1 MVRLGWARKK
11 TRKLTIRMYHDP
23 MDGTLNI
30 ELDRTAKTPLA
41 EQIRIGISGAI
52 ESGVLA
58 PGARLPS
65 WLDLAA
71 QLGVARGT
79 VKTAYERL
87 ADAQLV
93 VSSRSAGT
101 RVAGHPVKRAVKELR
116 SIETDLQSDLYQHFL
131 PGPAVFQMGVPASD
145 CFPAALFARIR
156 ARAVRDEVEAPICY
170 HDPRGEHEFRREIA
184 AHLALSRGIECRPSQ
199 IFIAA
204 GFSGALGAVLQAI
217 RAEGR
222 KAWIENPG
230 FLPSR
235 RALEISR
242 LATIPVPV
250 DEEGINVSY
259 GEAHAA
265 DAAVALV
272 TPGQQAPLGP
282 TLSLARR
289 FQLIDWARRAQAWII
304 EDDYLGELQ
313 LKRRAAPALAAQDRS
328 GRVIH
333 IGSFSKTI
341 SPTLRLGF
349 VVAPPLLVARFDDAM
364 ACLAPAPGPAVQ
376 AATTEFMQ
384 GGHYL
389 RHLRR
394 MKRVYA
400 ARSSALLANLEA
412 HGLHGYAAGLAVVL
426 RLPDGADDKA
436 IAREAYAYGMAP
448 APLSI
453 WYSSVDTQRSGL
465 LLGVATAIETQQRTA
480 CRRLGQLI
488 QRFS

>member
-1 MVRLGWARKK
+1 MA
-11 TRKLTIRMYHDP
+11 P
-23 MDGTLNI
+23 ALNI
-30 ELDRTAKTPLA
+30 RLDRAASTSLA
-41 EQIRIGISGAI
+41 EQIRIAIAGAI
-52 ESGVLA
+52 DSGVLEA
-58 PGARLPS
+58 GARLPS

-79 VKTAYERL
+79 VKAAYERL

-93 VSSRSAGT
+93 VSSRPAGT
-101 RVAGHPVKRAVKELR
+101 RVAGRPMARAVKEQR
-116 SIETDLQSDLYQHFL
+116 SIETGLQSVLYQHFL

-145 CFPAALFARIR
+145 CFPATLFARIR
-156 ARAVRDEVEAPICY
+156 ARAAREEVEAPAFY
-170 HDPRGEHEFRREIA
+170 HDPRGEPELRREIA

-199 IFIAA
+199 VFIT
-204 GFSGALGAVLQAI
+204 GGSSGALGAALQVI

-222 KAWIENPG
+222 AWVENPG

-235 RALEISR
+235 RALELSG
-242 LATIPVPV
+242 LSTVHVPV
-250 DEEGINVSY
+250 DAEGMVVSH
-259 GEAHAA
+259 GEMHAP

-289 FQLIDWARRAQAWII
+289 LQLIEWATRAQAWVI

-313 LKRRAAPALAAQDRS
+313 LKRRAAPALAAQDTS

-341 SPTLRLGF
+341 SPALRLGF
-349 VVAPPLLVARFDDAM
+349 VVAPLSLVARFDEVM

-376 AATTEFMQ
+376 TATTEFMRD
-384 GGHYL
+384 GHYM

-412 HGLHGYAAGLAVVL
+412 QGLRGLPAGLAVVVQ
-426 RLPDGADDKA
+426 LPDGADDQA
-436 IAREAYAYGMAP
+436 IAREAYAYGIAP
-448 APLSI
+448 APLSVC
-453 WYSSVDTQRSGL
+453 SGSAATKRAGL
-465 LLGVATAIETQQRTA
+465 LLGVATAVESQQAPA

>member
-1 MVRLGWARKK
+1 MA
-11 TRKLTIRMYHDP
+11 TIFDFK
-23 MDGTLNI
+23 
-30 ELDRTAKTPLA
+30 LDRTAKTSLA
-41 EQIRIGISGAI
+41 EQIRIGIAGAI

-87 ADAQLV
+87 ADAQLIV
-93 VSSRSAGT
+93 ASRPGGT
-101 RVAGHPVKRAVKELR
+101 RVADHPTRILSAER
-116 SIETDLQSDLYQHFL
+116 SRSVETDLQSDLYQHFL

-145 CFPAALFARIR
+145 CFPATLIARLR
-156 ARAVRDEVEAPICY
+156 ARAVRDEVEAPAVY
-170 HDPRGEHEFRREIA
+170 PDPRGEHELRREIA
-184 AHLALSRGIECRPSQ
+184 AHLALSRGIECRASQ
-199 IFIAA
+199 IFITA
-204 GFSGALGAVLQAI
+204 GSSGALGVTLQVL

-222 KAWIENPG
+222 TAWVENPG
-230 FLPSR
+230 YLPSR

-242 LATIPVPV
+242 ISTVPIPV
-250 DEEGINVSY
+250 DEDGIDVSY
-259 GEAHAA
+259 GEQHAPE
-265 DAAVALV
+265 AALALV

-282 TLSLARR
+282 TLSLSRR
-289 FQLIDWARRAQAWII
+289 LQLIDWAKHADAWII

-313 LKRRAAPALAAQDRS
+313 LRRRAAPALASQDQF

-349 VVAPPLLVARFDDAM
+349 VVAPPALVPRFDEAV

-376 AATTEFMQ
+376 TATVEFMRD
-384 GGHYL
+384 GHFL

-394 MKRVYA
+394 MKRIYSC
-400 ARSSALLANLEA
+400 RSNALLGNLA
-412 HGLHGYAAGLAVVL
+412 SRGLQAYPAGLAVVL

-436 IAREAYAYGMAP
+436 VAREAFAYGLAP
-448 APLSI
+448 APLSA
-453 WYSSVDTQRSGL
+453 WYGAAATKRSGL
-465 LLGVATAIETQQRTA
+465 LLGVATAIETQQATA
-480 CRRLGQLI
+480 CARLHQVI
-488 QRFS
+488 KRYA

>member
-1 MVRLGWARKK
+1 
-11 TRKLTIRMYHDP
+11 MYHAP
-23 MDGTLNI
+23 MDNGLQI
-30 ELDRTAKTPLA
+30 VLDRTAKTSLA

-52 ESGVLA
+52 ESGVLV

-87 ADAQLV
+87 ADAQLI
-93 VSSRSAGT
+93 VSSRPAGT
-101 RVAGHPVKRAVKELR
+101 RVAGQPVKRAVKEQR
-116 SIETDLQSDLYQHFL
+116 SIETDLQSDLYQHFV

-156 ARAVRDEVEAPICY
+156 ARAVRDEVEAPAFY
-170 HDPRGEHEFRREIA
+170 HDPRGEHALRREIA

-199 IFIAA
+199 VFITA
-204 GFSGALGAVLQAI
+204 GFSGALGATLQAL

-222 KAWIENPG
+222 AAWVENPG
-230 FLPSR
+230 FLPAR
-235 RALEISR
+235 RALRISR
-242 LATIPVPV
+242 LSTVPVPV
-250 DEEGINVSY
+250 DEEGIDVAH
-259 GEAHAA
+259 GEAHAP

-282 TLSLARR
+282 ALSLARR
-289 FQLIDWARRAQAWII
+289 LRLLDWARRAHAWII

-349 VVAPPLLVARFDDAM
+349 VVAPLSLVARFDEVM

-376 AATTEFMQ
+376 TATTEFMRD
-384 GGHYL
+384 GHYL

-394 MKRVYA
+394 MKRIYA
-400 ARSSALLANLEA
+400 ARSSALLAHLEA
-412 HGLHGYAAGLAVVL
+412 EGLRGYAAGLAVVL
-426 RLPDGADDKA
+426 QLPDGADDKA

-453 WYSSVDTQRSGL
+453 WYGAPGTARSGL
-465 LLGVATAIETQQRTA
+465 LLGVATAIEAQQATA

>member
-1 MVRLGWARKK
+1 MMR
-11 TRKLTIRMYHDP
+11 TYHAP
-23 MDGTLNI
+23 MDSGLKI
-30 ELDRTAKTPLA
+30 VLDRTANTSLA

-52 ESGVLA
+52 ASGVLA

-87 ADAQLV
+87 ADAQLI
-93 VSSRSAGT
+93 VSSRPAGT
-101 RVAGHPVKRAVKELR
+101 RVAGQPVKRAVKEQR
-116 SIETDLQSDLYQHFL
+116 SIETDLQSDLYQHFV

-156 ARAVRDEVEAPICY
+156 ARAARDEVEAPAFY
-170 HDPRGEHEFRREIA
+170 HDPRGEHELRREIA

-199 IFIAA
+199 IFITA
-204 GFSGALGAVLQAI
+204 GFAGALGATLQAL

-222 KAWIENPG
+222 AAWVENPG
-230 FLPSR
+230 FLPTR
-235 RALEISR
+235 RALQISR
-242 LATIPVPV
+242 LSTVPVPV
-250 DEEGINVSY
+250 DEEGIDVAH
-259 GEAHAA
+259 GEAHAP
-265 DAAVALV
+265 DAALALV

-289 FQLIDWARRAQAWII
+289 LRLLDWARRAHAWII

-349 VVAPPLLVARFDDAM
+349 VVAPLSLVARFDDVM

-376 AATTEFMQ
+376 TATTEFMRD
-384 GGHYL
+384 GHYL

-412 HGLHGYAAGLAVVL
+412 EGLHGYAAGLAVVL
-426 RLPDGADDKA
+426 QLPDGADDKA
-436 IAREAYAYGMAP
+436 ITREAYAYGMAP
-448 APLSI
+448 APLSV
-453 WYSSVDTQRSGL
+453 WYGAPGTARSGL
-465 LLGVATAIETQQRTA
+465 LLGVATAIEAQQATA
-480 CRRLGQLI
+480 CRRLGELI

>member
-1 MVRLGWARKK
+1 
-11 TRKLTIRMYHDP
+11 MYHDP
-23 MDGTLNI
+23 MDGTLKI
-30 ELDRTAKTPLA
+30 ELDRSAKTSLA

-87 ADAQLV
+87 ADAQLIV
-93 VSSRSAGT
+93 PSRPFGT
-101 RVAGHPVKRAVKELR
+101 RVTGQPVKRAVKEQR
-116 SIETDLQSDLYQHFL
+116 SIEIDLQSDLYQHFL

-156 ARAVRDEVEAPICY
+156 ARAARDEVEAPAFY

-199 IFIAA
+199 IFITA
-204 GFSGALGAVLQAI
+204 GFSGALGATLQAI

-222 KAWIENPG
+222 AAWVENPG

-242 LATIPVPV
+242 LATLPVPI
-250 DEEGINVSY
+250 DEEGINVAY

-289 FQLIDWARRAQAWII
+289 LQLIDWARRARAWII

-349 VVAPPLLVARFDDAM
+349 VVAPPSLVARFDDAM
-364 ACLAPAPGPAVQ
+364 ACLVPAPGPAVQ
-376 AATTEFMQ
+376 TATTEFMRD
-384 GGHYL
+384 GHYL

-412 HGLHGYAAGLAVVL
+412 AGLQGYPAGLAVVL

-448 APLSI
+448 APLSV
-453 WYSSVDTQRSGL
+453 WYTSADTQRSGL
-465 LLGVATAIETQQRTA
+465 LLGVATAIEAQQATA

>member
-1 MVRLGWARKK
+1 MS
-11 TRKLTIRMYHDP
+11 TILDFK
-23 MDGTLNI
+23 
-30 ELDRTAKTPLA
+30 LDRTAKTSLA
-41 EQIRIGISGAI
+41 EQIRIGIAGAI

-87 ADAQLV
+87 ADAQLIV
-93 VSSRSAGT
+93 ASRAGGT
-101 RVAGHPVKRAVKELR
+101 RVADHPARIASVERSR
-116 SIETDLQSDLYQHFL
+116 SIETDLPSDLYQHFL

-145 CFPAALFARIR
+145 CFPATLFARLR
-156 ARAVRDEVEAPICY
+156 ARAVRDEVEAPAVY
-170 HDPRGEHEFRREIA
+170 PDPRGEHELRREIA

-199 IFIAA
+199 IFITA
-204 GFSGALGAVLQAI
+204 GFSGALGVTLQVM

-222 KAWIENPG
+222 AAWVENPG

-242 LATIPVPV
+242 IATVPIPV
-250 DEEGINVSY
+250 DEDGIDVSY
-259 GEAHAA
+259 GEKHAP
-265 DAAVALV
+265 AAALALV

-282 TLSLARR
+282 TLSLSRR
-289 FQLIDWARRAQAWII
+289 VQLIDWAKHADAWII

-313 LKRRAAPALAAQDRS
+313 LRRRAAPALASQDQF

-349 VVAPPLLVARFDDAM
+349 VVAPPALVARFDEAV

-376 AATTEFMQ
+376 TATAEFMRD
-384 GGHYL
+384 GHFL

-394 MKRVYA
+394 MKRIYA
-400 ARSSALLANLEA
+400 SRSNALLGNLA
-412 HGLHGYAAGLAVVL
+412 SRGLQAYPAGLAVVL

-436 IAREAYAYGMAP
+436 VAREAYAYGIAP
-448 APLSI
+448 APLSV
-453 WYSSVDTQRSGL
+453 WYGSAATKRSGL
-465 LLGVATAIETQQRTA
+465 LLGVATAIEAQQTTA
-480 CRRLGQLI
+480 CARLHQVI
-488 QRFS
+488 KRYA